1 MSSKW
6 KTGKYLYE
14 MLVPKPKVPKTASEK
29 RKSVF
34 TKERRKALGK
44 QKKEHQDTMNKLF
57 REGDFWRR
65 SLQKQLGKKVTKHG
79 FSKGKDLPSGKK

>member
-1 MSSKW
+1 MSKW
-6 KTGKYLYE
+6 KTGKYVYN

-57 REGDFWRR
+57 GEGDFWRR
-65 SLQKQLGKKVTKHG
+65 KLQKQLGKKVTKSG
-79 FSKGKDLPSGKK
+79 FSKGRDLPSGKK